1 MTLTNAIE
9 TGHSG
14 HWSVEVTRA
23 SSEGPEV
30 STCGI
35 RIHSDG
41 GEVCVDSFGEAR
53 RLAGSILDAVHQA
66 ESGAFSPAVVD

>member
-1 MTLTNAIE
+1 MTLTKATE
-9 TGHSG
+9 TAHSG
-14 HWSVEVTRA
+14 QWSVEVTRT

-30 STCGI
+30 STYGI

-41 GEVCVDSFGEAR
+41 GELCVDSFGEAR

-66 ESGAFSPAVVD
+66 ETGAFQPAVVD